1 MKAFVRLQLLQPS
14 SSFQNKHFEISCK
27 LIMQHLK
34 EPFLVRIGSIIVL
47 LFIQFFFKKNFFWFL
62 K

>member
-27 LIMQHLK
+27 FIMQHLK
-34 EPFLVRIGSIIVL
+34 EPFLVRIESIIVL
-47 LFIQFFFKKNFFWFL
+47 LLIQFF
-62 K
+62 